1 MILAITSFL
10 FAFAIAFGRQTAA
23 FGKIK
28 QSLWFFPNYEFKRI
42 VFSLISIILGLWAW
56 FSIPNNSIVNV
67 LLITSIILI
76 ILSFLFDFKYI
87 FPEVKKV
94 ERKLGTL
101 LKISGDTEIIGI
113 SRKNIS
119 VAYPLEVVIPRHII
133 NDKIGEMN
141 IVVSYCAICRSAL
154 IFNAEIEG
162 EKLYFKVSAVWR
174 RNMVMIDD
182 QSKSLWQ
189 QATGECIYGKYKGK
203 HLELLSGENTNWN
216 SWVNKY
222 PNSEFAYKCTE
233 ARKGYLSRKGMTK
246 GLNFITPKITPPGF
260 TDLKGLPTRETVFG
274 ITYNGISRAYPMSEI
289 ENLTLFA
296 DQLNGKIL
304 NLKYDKS
311 SEYLT
316 AIDAETKEQIIVE
329 KHWWLGWK
337 EFHPNTEIWYKSTHK
352 M

>member
-1 MILAITSFL
+1 MINAIISIILSF
-10 FAFAIAFGRQTAA
+10 IITFGRHSAV

-28 QSLWFFPNYEFKRI
+28 QSIWFFSDYESKRI
-42 VFSLISIILGLWAW
+42 VFTI
-56 FSIPNNSIVNV
+56 FSTVFGGFALYFNPNNSTIFT
-67 LLITSIILI
+67 LLIISAILLI
-76 ILSFLFDFKYI
+76 SSFLFDFKYI

-94 ERKLGTL
+94 ERKLGKL
-101 LKISGDTEIIGI
+101 LNISDNTEIIGI
-113 SRKNIS
+113 SIKNIS

-133 NDKIGEMN
+133 NDTIEEMN

-162 EKLYFKVSAVWR
+162 EKLYFKVSGVWR

-182 QSKSLWQ
+182 QTKSLWQ

-203 HLELLSGENTNWN
+203 YLELLSGENTNWN

-222 PNSEFAYKCTE
+222 PKSEFAYKCIE
-233 ARKGYLSRKGMTK
+233 ARKGYLSRKGMIK

-274 ITYNGISRAYPMSEI
+274 ISYNGISRAYPKTEI
-289 ENLTLFA
+289 ENLTTFS
-296 DQLNGKIL
+296 DHYYEKKL
-304 NLKYDKS
+304 NLEYDKS
-311 SEYLT
+311 SDYLT
-316 AIDAETKEQIIVE
+316 AIDAERKEQIIVE

-337 EFHPNTEIWYKSTHK
+337 EFHPDTEIWKKAHNK
-352 M
+352 V